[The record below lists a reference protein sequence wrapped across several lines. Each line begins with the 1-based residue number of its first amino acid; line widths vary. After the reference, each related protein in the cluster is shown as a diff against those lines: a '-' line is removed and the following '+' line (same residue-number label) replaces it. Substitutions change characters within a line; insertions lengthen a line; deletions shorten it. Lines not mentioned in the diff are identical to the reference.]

1 LIAYP
6 VVLVYLDSVGA
17 QKLVSTSEAIRVPEL
32 AAEPVAKAD
41 FLVKFPVSVREPM
54 PVDPT
59 KVKVGAKMAAAGAS
73 IVGS

>member
-1 LIAYP
+1 MFQHP
-6 VVLVYLDSVGA
+6 S
-17 QKLVSTSEAIRVPEL
+17 RVPEL

-41 FLVKFPVSVREPM
+41 FLVTFPVSVREPM

>member
-1 LIAYP
+1 MIAYP

-41 FLVKFPVSVREPM
+41 FLVKFPVAVREPM

-59 KVKVGAKMAAAGAS
+59 EVKVGAKMAAAGGA
-73 IVGS
+73 